1 MLKENQSKDLNQN
14 TWAGWSSLHIITTSC
29 IAVQNTSFLP
39 PDPKPAW
46 FDALNSALVNAKAV
60 AADWVDN
67 ISVDVTKSVPT
78 AIVDYAT
85 DYAAFSQKIVD
96 IAEANPDATGA
107 DNIYVKQ
114 VNQLIET
121 LLSALNEILTQ
132 VDKVSQSMKEWGQKM
147 QVAHDNLST
156 GAANIQSAEA
166 HLQADIENMNNAIA
180 NLHTLINQENKAI
193 AISAAAIGIGIFAI
207 VGGIALAFVTFGAGA
222 VVAGAGIAAV
232 IGGGITWGVMQD
244 KINKQF
250 DKIADDQAKLDQDK
264 RQLVAL
270 QGLAT
275 ASNLAISSISNATVA
290 LADFRASWGVFQ
302 GELEG
307 IITKLKNGEASLSTL
322 IAETFTQAAE
332 KEWNLVLEFAQ
343 SLLNQSVSVEKH
355 QMSIE
360 KSAA

>member
-147 QVAHDNLST
+147 QVAHD
-156 GAANIQSAEA
+156 
-166 HLQADIENMNNAIA
+166 
-180 NLHTLINQENKAI
+180 
-193 AISAAAIGIGIFAI
+193 
-207 VGGIALAFVTFGAGA
+207 
-222 VVAGAGIAAV
+222 
-232 IGGGITWGVMQD
+232 
-244 KINKQF
+244 
-250 DKIADDQAKLDQDK
+250 
-264 RQLVAL
+264 
-270 QGLAT
+270 
-275 ASNLAISSISNATVA
+275 
-290 LADFRASWGVFQ
+290 
-302 GELEG
+302 
-307 IITKLKNGEASLSTL
+307 
-322 IAETFTQAAE
+322 
-332 KEWNLVLEFAQ
+332 
-343 SLLNQSVSVEKH
+343 
-355 QMSIE
+355 
-360 KSAA
+360 